1 MRTNNYFLVLD
12 IETSTETTYDNKL
25 QKEVPIS
32 VWLTYGVCKLYNLQG
47 ETKLECK
54 FRKWETLHKFLCK
67 VSLMFRK
74 KGILCYVHNKD
85 KNTKVQKRK
94 KIYYQ
99 IRKKII
105 IF

>member
-74 KGILCYVHNKD
+74 KGIFCYVHNLSYEFD
-85 KNTKVQKRK
+85 FL
-94 KIYYQ
+94 I
-99 IRKKII
+99 
-105 IF
+105 